1 MKVEDV
7 MKKNIHSAKR
17 DTTIM
22 EIVKIFCITRISGIP
37 IVDEENHII
46 GIISEKDVLRAM
58 YPSQAEYYED
68 PSCRNFDEIEQRYTN
83 IISMNAE
90 QMMNRNVIT
99 TSPDEP
105 LLKASSTMLA
115 RQIRRLPVL
124 DNGKLVGIITQS
136 DIHQAIFQ
144 NHFLDAK

>member
-1 MKVEDV
+1 MKVGDV
-7 MKKNIHSAKR
+7 MKKDIHSVKR

-22 EIVKIFCITRISGIP
+22 EIVKILCINRISGIP
-37 IVDEENHII
+37 IVDDENHII

-68 PSCRNFDEIEQRYTN
+68 PSCRNFDEIEQRYAN
-83 IISMNAE
+83 IISMNVE
-90 QMMNRNVIT
+90 QIMNRNTIT

-105 LLKASSTMLA
+105 LLKASSTMLV
-115 RQIRRLPVL
+115 RKIRRLPVL

-144 NHFLDAK
+144 KHFLDKK